1 MSQTEQQYIIE
12 KIEDHR
18 KTSQI
23 IGGYYKID
31 VFIRWEGYS
40 DSDRTWEPL
49 ANMIFDVPEL
59 VNQYF
64 YQKSLRYL
72 RHPQREDYF

>member
-18 KTSQI
+18 KTSQML
-23 IGGYYKID
+23 GAYYKID

-40 DSDRTWEPL
+40 DSERTWEPL
-49 ANMIFDVPEL
+49 KNMIFDVPEL
-59 VNQYF
+59 VDQYF
-64 YQKSLRYL
+64 YEKRLRYL
-72 RHPQREDYF
+72 RHPTREDYF